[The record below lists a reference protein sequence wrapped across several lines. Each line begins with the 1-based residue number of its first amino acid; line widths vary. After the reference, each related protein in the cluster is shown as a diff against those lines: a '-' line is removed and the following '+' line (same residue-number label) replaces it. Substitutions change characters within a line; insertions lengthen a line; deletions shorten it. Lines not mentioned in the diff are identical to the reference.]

1 MLCLF
6 DDQKKLSRRK
16 EGSRGGR
23 EHTASGGG
31 DARKEVGE
39 PAEQRTAGLGGTGRW
54 RGQARPGHPV
64 WGRTPSGHHSSGQ
77 RAHIAKQSKAKQ
89 RPEN

>member
-1 MLCLF
+1 MTRKTF
-6 DDQKKLSRRK
+6 QGRK

-23 EHTASGGG
+23 ERTASGGG

-39 PAEQRTAGLGGTGRW
+39 PAEQRTAGVGGTGRW
-54 RGQARPGHPV
+54 RGRARPGHPV

-77 RAHIAKQSKAKQ
+77 RACVAKQ
-89 RPEN
+89 RPHKH